1 MEKKYSKI
9 ARDLIRE
16 VEEAAGLA
24 HVPHSGIQVGAVLY
38 AGPGQTYRGMNVE
51 SASYSLT
58 VCAERVA
65 LHHALARGKRDFR
78 LMVLYSPQVDFI
90 LPCGACLQVL
100 IEWAPDL
107 VIATMNRHREFKFY
121 PLPTLLPRPFLIP
134 TGGR

>member
-16 VEEAAGLA
+16 VEKAAGQA
-24 HVPHSGIQVGAVLY
+24 HAPYSGIRVGAVLY
-38 AGPGQTYRGMNVE
+38 SGPDQTYRGMNVE
-51 SASYSLT
+51 NASYSLT

-65 LHHALARGKRDFR
+65 LHHALAQGKRDFR
-78 LMVLYSPQVDFI
+78 LMVLYSPQADFV

-100 IEWAPDL
+100 SEWSPDL
-107 VIATMNRHREFKFY
+107 VIATMNRRHEFKFY

-134 TGGR
+134 AGGR